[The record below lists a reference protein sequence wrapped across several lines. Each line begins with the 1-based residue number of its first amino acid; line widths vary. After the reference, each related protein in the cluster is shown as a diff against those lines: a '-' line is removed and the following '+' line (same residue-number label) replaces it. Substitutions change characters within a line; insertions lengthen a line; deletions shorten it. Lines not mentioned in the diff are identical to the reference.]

1 MLFFFKQKTAYEMRI
16 SDWSSDV
23 CSSDLLCPNPNPPFG
38 RPDGSAALYW
48 KDPPSA
54 SSRRLRSMRPDEYRW
69 VASLDAET
77 SQQNARHAPR
87 CRWRFRALAPYPA
100 EYRAALAQ
108 WHRDCAASRAQDRKS
123 TRLNS

>member
-1 MLFFFKQKTAYEMRI
+1 MTRRPPRSTRTDTLFPCTTLFR
-16 SDWSSDV
+16 S
-23 CSSDLLCPNPNPPFG
+23 NPPFW

-108 WHRDCAASRAQDRKS
+108 WHRDCAASRAHAS
-123 TRLNS
+123 AHPARLRSAEPTSELQ

>member
-1 MLFFFKQKTAYEMRI
+1 
-16 SDWSSDV
+16 
-23 CSSDLLCPNPNPPFG
+23 
-38 RPDGSAALYW
+38 
-48 KDPPSA
+48 
-54 SSRRLRSMRPDEYRW
+54 MRPDEYRW

-108 WHRDCAASRAQDRKS
+108 WHRDCAASRAHASAHPARLYQLS
-123 TRLNS
+123 TALVQPCAMLLLLGLLLRSVEHTPELQSLMRLLYDVFCLKKKN